1 MPHRDNNNGPPIIV
15 DGKHPC
21 TSSDSSSSGGGAIAS
36 RGNELISPNLIPVAP
51 APPNASGA
59 STPSTVPEA
68 VQASR
73 LSLTSGGRQSATAL
87 GVAASM
93 WYDPAAANF
102 DPESRGAVIR
112 VLPTGGGGGGGGG
125 GAAVEQNGPAQHLHN
140 VNPAHSVSQHG
151 HYHSLLNL
159 QQSHANNTFTT
170 VGTASTTIRNT
181 TLPAYIQSASNQSN
195 RQSISL
201 SKSLVKPKD
210 GNADDDD
217 FADDRRIMMHNPL
230 KSGHFSSTSDSSL
243 DNSVYQPEL
252 LAAAS
257 SSAQKVSC
265 DVGNR
270 LDATLGFCG
279 EETAQGLVAEHVEG
293 PCDEKRV
300 NLIDVH
306 AIDSDDEPS
315 SLEEQEPQVCCT
327 LSSLPAVAFIMCFGA
342 IIVGLLG
349 FLPFYF
355 VGVQSNSRTTE
366 YLLSEAMKGVASIT
380 QNSLA
385 MLPAFVHIVT
395 FNYIKRQ
402 NTTLDQT
409 NLPEV
414 PDQLLVSLLTVLTR
428 FNAAISYLRF
438 VYEGGLYTNAGYTD
452 VSPTDTNRT
461 RKIYGGSSNTDN
473 TVSMLEIY
481 NESVT
486 VVKPEN
492 VLGVFD
498 FHREV
503 TFPGG
508 AMNQIVKPWVA
519 NPQNDT
525 RWLLASDNLTS
536 TYFNFVMPFS
546 VNGTLGYCEAGS
558 SSDTIINETTTL
570 VSFLRDNGRIFLVD
584 TQRNILV
591 GNSWNQSTQSR
602 TADSA
607 IGSTVYTPT
616 RIDEIT
622 EPIIKAAMESVDSR
636 GGWGTVLRNK
646 STTLVGFTFKGN
658 SASLNLTRV
667 TDAYGLDLVLGVV
680 VVRADFEKAFSTAR
694 TAVITVTVLV
704 VVIAAVVAVVIAWF
718 VVREMKRLIPQ
729 LIRASN
735 LEVSR
740 GDEKDHR
747 VQGWL
752 AYITEIRGIHE
763 AFVRV
768 ERSLREMRTF
778 VPAAVMTLAPSDGSH
793 SDADLVD
800 GKTRRVRTRFNAN
813 IVKDNTNEFS
823 RVDVAMVLVDVH
835 RAVDTTE
842 ACFIMDI
849 ISQRAEEYT
858 GYIESVSSS
867 SFFVNFGTQSQNP
880 LVVSKICRFAL
891 DVYRSVPEVMR
902 NHVVCFAVRMPF
914 LVGTCGAR
922 HSKARVVFDTQRM
935 LDISKVL
942 WDIGCHVAST
952 TDTLSHFATSSAQI
966 PWYRIDCV
974 RFPDEVSQVTLCELR
989 DPCLSSQENANMPKK
1004 MGDGL
1009 SKMCKGEY
1017 KEAIMIF
1024 DSAHSE
1030 NVQLKRLRQI
1040 CVDRVA
1046 SGDTSKYIHLIQDVY
1061 ALDTAS
1067 CNHDDMMMMAG
1078 AAPMNDYDRDGA
1090 IAGLVGAGSGE
1101 VCDPFGEGPVF
1112 TRSFLGNAGA
1122 AAMMAQ
1128 HSADAPSPILRHA
1141 APAGRNSKTSPPPSA
1156 TAGGETAEPSHL
1168 TERAVAAA
1176 MGPRDAPMPAL
1187 PPAAG
1192 VNGAGPGLPPLH
1204 PRLPGTTATTT
1215 AASVPGSSPPW
1226 CAGDGNGSEAPSFLT
1241 NAFVFDS
1248 SVASADAVGAAVQG
1262 TDEPQ
1267 VLRDVNQHEWQVS
1280 LYPIGSGAFS
1290 FIYLGMSD
1298 DGVQV
1303 AIKRIPR
1310 LHRGIK
1316 EEEMVSE
1323 VCTCAKLRHPNIVPY
1338 ISCCVTQS
1346 YLAII
1351 MEYMP
1356 GGSLHDIIDN
1366 FGKLPRTVVRRFM
1379 LDIVNGLAYLHEST
1393 THGDVKPHNI
1403 LLGVDGV
1410 CKLSDFGS
1418 ASDKLTEACCVNEDR
1433 LMRGTAVYI
1442 SPEGARNLPLTSA
1455 SDIYSLGISFLEMVL
1470 GRLPWKWADAERT
1483 DAIPLRHDHEF
1494 VQCLIA
1500 KVIVVD
1506 IPDDLDN
1513 DMRELAL
1520 ASCAE
1525 DPEARPTAQELL
1537 SFAFLI

>member
-1 MPHRDNNNGPPIIV
+1 M
-15 DGKHPC
+15 
-21 TSSDSSSSGGGAIAS
+21 
-36 RGNELISPNLIPVAP
+36 
-51 APPNASGA
+51 
-59 STPSTVPEA
+59 
-68 VQASR
+68 
-73 LSLTSGGRQSATAL
+73 
-87 GVAASM
+87 
-93 WYDPAAANF
+93 
-102 DPESRGAVIR
+102 
-112 VLPTGGGGGGGGG
+112 
-125 GAAVEQNGPAQHLHN
+125 
-140 VNPAHSVSQHG
+140 
-151 HYHSLLNL
+151 
-159 QQSHANNTFTT
+159 
-170 VGTASTTIRNT
+170 IRNAT
-181 TLPAYIQSASNQSN
+181 IPAYIQPSPNHSNDHN
-195 RQSISL
+195 MSL
-201 SKSLVKPKD
+201 SLSLQKQKD
-210 GNADDDD
+210 ANADDEDY
-217 FADDRRIMMHNPL
+217 ADGRRILMHNPL
-230 KSGHFSSTSDSSL
+230 KGHLFSSTSDSSL
-243 DNSVYQPEL
+243 HSSIGQPEMI
-252 LAAAS
+252 AAAS
-257 SSAQKVSC
+257 SSVQKGSS
-265 DVGNR
+265 DPGNR
-270 LDATLGFCG
+270 LDTALGLSG
-279 EETAQGLVAEHVEG
+279 EETTQGLVTENVEG

-300 NLIDVH
+300 NLIEVH
-306 AIDSDDEPS
+306 VIDSDDDPS
-315 SLEEQEPQVCCT
+315 SLEEQEPQVYCT
-327 LSSLPAVAFIMCFGA
+327 IPSLPAVAFIMCFGA

-355 VGVQSNSRTTE
+355 VGVNSNARTTE

-395 FNYIKRQ
+395 FNYIKRH
-402 NTTLDQT
+402 NTTLEET
-409 NLPEV
+409 NLPKD

-428 FNAAISYLRF
+428 FNEAISYLRF

-452 VSPTDTNRT
+452 PKPSDANQT
-461 RKIYGGSSNTDN
+461 RKIYGGHSRTLN
-473 TVSMLEIY
+473 TVPMLEMD

-486 VVKPEN
+486 AVEPPN
-492 VLGVFD
+492 VLGCFD

-503 TFPGG
+503 TLPEG
-508 AMNQIVKPWVA
+508 AMNQIVKAWVA
-519 NPQNDT
+519 DPQNST
-525 RWLLASDNLTS
+525 RWLLASDNTTP
-536 TYFNFVMPFS
+536 TYFNFVMPFI
-546 VNGTLGYCEAGS
+546 VNGSLGYFEAGS
-558 SSDTIINETTTL
+558 SSDKIIEETTTL
-570 VSFLRDNGRIFLVD
+570 VSFLRKNGRIFLVD
-584 TQRNILV
+584 ATRNILV
-591 GNSWNQSTQSR
+591 GNSWNQSVQSR
-602 TADSA
+602 TDDNA
-607 IGSTVYTPT
+607 IGATIYTPT
-616 RIDEIT
+616 RIYEIT
-622 EPIIKAAMESVDSR
+622 EPIILAAMQVVNESGSL
-636 GGWGTVLRNK
+636 TEVLK
-646 STTLVGFTFKGN
+646 DKDTALITFWYKGN
-658 SASLNLTRV
+658 NAFLNLTKV
-667 TDAYGLDLVLGVV
+667 KDSYGLDLVLGVV

-694 TAVITVTVLV
+694 TAAFTVTVLV
-704 VVIAAVVAVVIAWF
+704 VVIAAIVAVVIAWF

-740 GDEKDHR
+740 GDGKDHR

-778 VPAAVMTLAPSDGSH
+778 VPAAVMTLAPSDDSH
-793 SDADLVD
+793 SDADLAD

-835 RAVDTTE
+835 RAMDATE

-891 DVYRSVPEVMR
+891 EVYQSVPDFMR
-902 NHVVCFAVRMPF
+902 HRVVCFAVRMPF

-935 LDISKVL
+935 LGISKVL

-974 RFPDEVSQVTLCELR
+974 RFPDEVSQVTLCELL
-989 DPCLSSQENANMPKK
+989 DPCSSLQDNENMPKR

-1017 KEAIMIF
+1017 KEALMIF

-1030 NVQLKRLRQI
+1030 NVQLKRLRKI
-1040 CVDRVA
+1040 CIDRIA

-1061 ALDTAS
+1061 VLDSTPS
-1067 CNHDDMMMMAG
+1067 NHEDMAIGGG
-1078 AAPMNDYDRDGA
+1078 AAMYDCDADNPIGVA
-1090 IAGLVGAGSGE
+1090 TNSGE
-1101 VCDPFGEGPVF
+1101 VCDRSNEPPFFACNSFGNGAGMPAPVL
-1112 TRSFLGNAGA
+1112 SQPA
-1122 AAMMAQ
+1122 AHASSPVAR
-1128 HSADAPSPILRHA
+1128 HPAPTC
-1141 APAGRNSKTSPPPSA
+1141 NSKTSPTPSV
-1156 TAGGETAEPSHL
+1156 TTGGEAAEPSHL
-1168 TERAVAAA
+1168 TERAVTAA
-1176 MGPRDAPMPAL
+1176 MGPREFPPCGAL
-1187 PPAAG
+1187 QVAG
-1192 VNGAGPGLPPLH
+1192 ASGAGPGLPPFH
-1204 PRLPGTTATTT
+1204 PRTPGATTT
-1215 AASVPGSSPPW
+1215 PASMPGSSPP
-1226 CAGDGNGSEAPSFLT
+1226 CGARDDSASEAPSFLM

-1248 SVASADAVGAAVQG
+1248 SMASAASADAVGATVQAA
-1262 TDEPQ
+1262 DEPQ

-1418 ASDKLTEACCVNEDR
+1418 ASDRLTEACCVNEDR

-1470 GRLPWKWADAERT
+1470 GRLPWRWADPERT
-1483 DAIPLRHDHEF
+1483 DALPLRHDHDF
-1494 VQCLIA
+1494 VQCLTANAIA
-1500 KVIVVD
+1500 VD

-1513 DMRELAL
+1513 DVRELAL

-1525 DPEARPTAQELL
+1525 NPEKRPTAQELL

>member
-1 MPHRDNNNGPPIIV
+1 MPNLNSAQPIIIDV
-15 DGKHPC
+15 EHSC
-21 TSSDSSSSGGGAIAS
+21 SSSDSTGAEGIVL
-36 RGNELISPNLIPVAP
+36 RGNAFDSAGTMVVSSELANT
-51 APPNASGA
+51 SGA
-59 STPSTVPEA
+59 PTRSTVPET
-68 VQASR
+68 VLASP
-73 LSLTSGGRQSATAL
+73 LSLPSGGRTCVTDAGATAD
-87 GVAASM
+87 M
-93 WYDPAAANF
+93 WRDPIAANF
-102 DPESRGAVIR
+102 SQQSRGSVIR
-112 VLPTGGGGGGGGG
+112 VLPTAGGCVTAG
-125 GAAVEQNGPAQHLHN
+125 EPCSPALGSHPAD
-140 VNPAHSVSQHG
+140 PAHSASQPG
-151 HYHSLLNL
+151 HYYSLLNM
-159 QQSHANNTFTT
+159 QQSYGNNT
-170 VGTASTTIRNT
+170 STTAGTGSTMIRHT
-181 TLPAYIQSASNQSN
+181 MMPVYIQSSSNHSN
-195 RQSISL
+195 RNNMSL
-201 SKSLVKPKD
+201 SRSLQRQKD
-210 GNADDDD
+210 AHSDDEDYADG
-217 FADDRRIMMHNPL
+217 RRIMMPNPL
-230 KSGHFSSTSDSSL
+230 KGHFLSSTSDSSL
-243 DNSVYQPEL
+243 ENSLFQPEL
-252 LAAAS
+252 TAAAS
-257 SSAQKVSC
+257 SIAQKVGS
-265 DVGNR
+265 DAGNR
-270 LDATLGFCG
+270 LGIAFGDCG
-279 EETAQGLVAEHVEG
+279 DEVAQGLVSEQVEG
-293 PCDEKRV
+293 TCDEKRV
-300 NLIDVH
+300 NLIEVH
-306 AIDSDDEPS
+306 AIDSEDEPS
-315 SLEEQEPQVCCT
+315 SLEEQEPEACCT
-327 LSSLPAVAFIMCFGA
+327 LSSLPAVAFIMCIGA

-366 YLLSEAMKGVASIT
+366 YLLSEAMKGVVSIT

-385 MLPAFVHIVT
+385 MLPAFVHVVT

-402 NTTLDQT
+402 NTTLEET
-409 NLPEV
+409 NLPTD
-414 PDQLLVSLLTVLTR
+414 PKQLLVSLLTVLTR
-428 FNAAISYLRF
+428 FDTDISSLRF
-438 VYEGGLYTNAGYTD
+438 VYEGGLYTIAGYTD
-452 VSPTDTNRT
+452 PSFRDGNDT
-461 RKIYGGSSNTDN
+461 RKIYGCASHTDS
-473 TVSMLEIY
+473 TVEMLEMH

-486 VVKPEN
+486 VVEPPN
-492 VLGVFD
+492 VLGLFD
-498 FHREV
+498 FHREI
-503 TFPGG
+503 TLPGG
-508 AMNQIVKPWVA
+508 AMNQIVRTWA
-519 NPQNDT
+519 SNPENST
-525 RWLLASDNLTS
+525 RWLLASDNTS
-536 TYFNFVMPFS
+536 PTFFSFVMPFA
-546 VNGTLGYCEAGS
+546 VNGTLGYCEAGTS
-558 SSDTIINETTTL
+558 SETIIEETTTL
-570 VSFLRDNGRIFLVD
+570 VDFLRENGRIFLVD
-584 TQRNILV
+584 AMRDILV
-591 GNSWNQSTQSR
+591 GNSWNQPVR
-602 TADSA
+602 KVAEMSA
-607 IGSTVYTPT
+607 MGDTVYTPT
-616 RIDEIT
+616 RIYEIT
-622 EPIIKAAMESVDSR
+622 EPIIIVAMRVVNESGGLTKVLENKDSA
-636 GGWGTVLRNK
+636 
-646 STTLVGFTFKGN
+646 LVTFRFN
-658 SASLNLTRV
+658 SNGAFLNLTKLK
-667 TDAYGLDLVLGVV
+667 DSYGLDLVLGVV
-680 VVRADFEKAFSTAR
+680 VVQADFEKAFSTAR

-704 VVIAAVVAVVIAWF
+704 VVAAAVVAVVIAWF

-735 LEVSR
+735 LDVSR
-740 GDEKDHR
+740 SDEKDRR

-793 SDADLVD
+793 SDTDLAD

-835 RAVDTTE
+835 RALDTAE
-842 ACFIMDI
+842 ACLLMDI

-891 DVYRSVPEVMR
+891 EVYRSVPEVMR
-902 NHVVCFAVRMPF
+902 SCVVCFAVRMPF

-952 TDTLSHFATSSAQI
+952 TDTLSHFATSSSQI

-989 DPCLSSQENANMPKK
+989 DPCSSQQDNPNMPKK

-1017 KEAIMIF
+1017 KEALMIF

-1061 ALDTAS
+1061 ALDETS
-1067 CNHDDMMMMAG
+1067 SSHDDM
-1078 AAPMNDYDRDGA
+1078 APGDGA
-1090 IAGLVGAGSGE
+1090 SMYDYNANGPVGMSASSGE
-1101 VCDPFGEGPVF
+1101 VCDPYGEAPAVARSLLGSGARMPPTVLGQTAAQALSPV
-1112 TRSFLGNAGA
+1112 A
-1122 AAMMAQ
+1122 
-1128 HSADAPSPILRHA
+1128 RHA
-1141 APAGRNSKTSPPPSA
+1141 TPARNLKTSPSPSVS
-1156 TAGGETAEPSHL
+1156 TGGEAAELSRL
-1168 TERAVAAA
+1168 TERAVVAA
-1176 MGPRDAPMPAL
+1176 MGPRELPAGAAPPV
-1187 PPAAG
+1187 AG
-1192 VNGAGPGLPPLH
+1192 ASSATPGLPPLH
-1204 PRLPGTTATTT
+1204 PRLLGATAT
-1215 AASVPGSSPPW
+1215 AASVPGSSPW
-1226 CAGDGNGSEAPSFLT
+1226 CGAGDDNVSEAPSFLT

-1248 SVASADAVGAAVQG
+1248 SVGSADATGAVVQG
-1262 TDEPQ
+1262 ADEPQ

-1418 ASDKLTEACCVNEDR
+1418 ASDKLAEACCVNEDR

-1470 GRLPWKWADAERT
+1470 GCLPWKWADAERT
-1483 DAIPLRHDHEF
+1483 DALPLRHDHEF
-1494 VQCLIA
+1494 VQCLTA
-1500 KVIVVD
+1500 NVIVVD

-1525 DPEARPTAQELL
+1525 NPENRPTAQELL

>member
-1 MPHRDNNNGPPIIV
+1 MLNGNSVQPIIINS
-15 DGKHPC
+15 KRSC
-21 TSSDSSSSGGGAIAS
+21 TSSDSSGADGTKSQGALISASAIAVSPGPPSGSSATTPSRVSGAVLASRQPIPSGASPSVTGGGATT
-36 RGNELISPNLIPVAP
+36 G
-51 APPNASGA
+51 
-59 STPSTVPEA
+59 
-68 VQASR
+68 
-73 LSLTSGGRQSATAL
+73 
-87 GVAASM
+87 M

-102 DPESRGAVIR
+102 AAQARGSVIR
-112 VLPTGGGGGGGGG
+112 VLPTAGGYATG
-125 GAAVEQNGPAQHLHN
+125 EQSTPAPSRN
-140 VNPAHSVSQHG
+140 VPNPAHSAVQPGQHF
-151 HYHSLLNL
+151 SLLDL
-159 QQSHANNTFTT
+159 QQSHANNTSTT
-170 VGTASTTIRNT
+170 VGTASTMIRNAT
-181 TLPAYIQSASNQSN
+181 IPAYIQSSPNHSN
-195 RQSISL
+195 
-201 SKSLVKPKD
+201 
-210 GNADDDD
+210 
-217 FADDRRIMMHNPL
+217 HNNM
-230 KSGHFSSTSDSSL
+230 SFSTSDSSL
-243 DNSVYQPEL
+243 HSSIGQPEMI
-252 LAAAS
+252 AAAS
-257 SSAQKVSC
+257 SSVQKGSSGA
-265 DVGNR
+265 GNR
-270 LDATLGFCG
+270 LDTALGFCG
-279 EETAQGLVAEHVEG
+279 EETAQGLVAEQVEG
-293 PCDEKRV
+293 PCDEKHV
-300 NLIDVH
+300 NLIEVR
-306 AIDSDDEPS
+306 AIDSDDDPS
-315 SLEEQEPQVCCT
+315 SLEEQEHQVCCT
-327 LSSLPAVAFIMCFGA
+327 IPSLPAVAFIMCFGA

-355 VGVQSNSRTTE
+355 VGVQSNAHTTE

-395 FNYIKRQ
+395 FNYIKRH
-402 NTTLDQT
+402 NTTLEET
-409 NLPEV
+409 NLPQD

-428 FNAAISYLRF
+428 FNEAISYLRF

-452 VSPTDTNRT
+452 PKPTDANQT
-461 RKIYGGSSNTDN
+461 RKIYGGYSRTHN
-473 TVSMLEIY
+473 TVPMLEMY

-486 VVKPEN
+486 AVEPPN
-492 VLGVFD
+492 VLGYFD

-503 TFPGG
+503 TLPEG
-508 AMNQIVKPWVA
+508 AMNQIVKTWVA
-519 NPQNDT
+519 DPQNNT
-525 RWLLASDNLTS
+525 RWLLASDNTTP
-536 TYFNFVMPFS
+536 TYFNFVMPFT
-546 VNGTLGYCEAGS
+546 VNGSLGYFAAGS
-558 SSDTIINETTTL
+558 SSDTIIEETTTL
-570 VSFLRDNGRIFLVD
+570 VSFLRKNGRIFLVD
-584 TQRNILV
+584 ATRNILV
-591 GNSWNQSTQSR
+591 GNSWNQSVQSR
-602 TADSA
+602 TEDSA
-607 IGSTVYTPT
+607 IGATIYTPT
-616 RIDEIT
+616 RIYEIT
-622 EPIIKAAMESVDSR
+622 EPIILAAMQVVNESGSL
-636 GGWGTVLRNK
+636 TEVLK
-646 STTLVGFTFKGN
+646 DKDTALITFRYKGN
-658 SASLNLTRV
+658 NAFLNLTKV
-667 TDAYGLDLVLGVV
+667 KDSYGLDLVLGVV

-694 TAVITVTVLV
+694 TAAFMVTVLV

-740 GDEKDHR
+740 GDGKDHR

-793 SDADLVD
+793 SDADLAD

-835 RAVDTTE
+835 RAMDTTE

-891 DVYRSVPEVMR
+891 EVYQSVPDFMR
-902 NHVVCFAVRMPF
+902 NRVVCFAVRMPF

-989 DPCLSSQENANMPKK
+989 DPRSSLQDNENMPKK

-1017 KEAIMIF
+1017 KQALMIF

-1030 NVQLKRLRQI
+1030 NVQLKRLRKI
-1040 CVDRVA
+1040 CIDRIA

-1061 ALDTAS
+1061 ALDATPS
-1067 CNHDDMMMMAG
+1067 NHEDMATS
-1078 AAPMNDYDRDGA
+1078 
-1090 IAGLVGAGSGE
+1090 SGE
-1101 VCDPFGEGPVF
+1101 VCDPSNEPPLFACSSFENGAGMPAPVL
-1112 TRSFLGNAGA
+1112 SQPA
-1122 AAMMAQ
+1122 AHA
-1128 HSADAPSPILRHA
+1128 SPPVAPHTTPICH
-1141 APAGRNSKTSPPPSA
+1141 SKTSPTPSV
-1156 TAGGETAEPSHL
+1156 TTGGEAAEPSHL
-1168 TERAVAAA
+1168 TERAVTAA
-1176 MGPRDAPMPAL
+1176 MGPREF
-1187 PPAAG
+1187 PPCGASQVVGAS
-1192 VNGAGPGLPPLH
+1192 GAGPGLPPFH
-1204 PRLPGTTATTT
+1204 PRTPGATTT

-1226 CAGDGNGSEAPSFLT
+1226 VARDDNASEAPSFLT

-1248 SVASADAVGAAVQG
+1248 SVASADAVGATVQAA
-1262 TDEPQ
+1262 DEPQ

-1418 ASDKLTEACCVNEDR
+1418 ASDRLTEACCVNEDR

-1470 GRLPWKWADAERT
+1470 GRLPWKWADPERT
-1483 DAIPLRHDHEF
+1483 DELPLRHDHEF
-1494 VQCLIA
+1494 VQCLTA
-1500 KVIVVD
+1500 NAIVVD

-1525 DPEARPTAQELL
+1525 NPEKRPTAQELL

>member
-1 MPHRDNNNGPPIIV
+1 MPNRNSVKPSII
-15 DGKHPC
+15 DAEH
-21 TSSDSSSSGGGAIAS
+21 SSSSGDSTTTDGVAS
-36 RGNELISPNLIPVAP
+36 CNHEQISHGTTVVSSGPLNGSAAP
-51 APPNASGA
+51 MLS
-59 STPSTVPEA
+59 SVPEA
-68 VQASR
+68 VCASR
-73 LSLTSGGRQSATAL
+73 QLILSGGL
-87 GVAASM
+87 ASVTEGGANADL
-93 WYDPAAANF
+93 WYDPAAADF
-102 DPESRGAVIR
+102 SLQSCGSVIR
-112 VLPTGGGGGGGGG
+112 VLPTAGDCATGELCFPAA
-125 GAAVEQNGPAQHLHN
+125 GANMA
-140 VNPAHSVSQHG
+140 NPVHSVSQPG
-151 HYHSLLNL
+151 QYYSLLNM
-159 QQSHANNTFTT
+159 QQSHANNTPAAGGA
-170 VGTASTTIRNT
+170 VSSMIRRSVM
-181 TLPAYIQSASNQSN
+181 PVYIQSSSNHSN
-195 RQSISL
+195 RNNMSM
-201 SKSLVKPKD
+201 SKSLQRQKD
-210 GNADDDD
+210 ANSDDDD
-217 FADDRRIMMHNPL
+217 YTDGGRIMMHNPL
-230 KSGHFSSTSDSSL
+230 KGSFLSSTSDSSL
-243 DNSVYQPEL
+243 DNSIYDPG
-252 LAAAS
+252 LAAATS
-257 SSAQKVSC
+257 SIAQKLSS
-265 DVGNR
+265 DAGNR
-270 LDATLGFCG
+270 LEVALGYCG
-279 EETAQGLVAEHVEG
+279 EEMAQVGGLVAEHVEG
-293 PCDEKRV
+293 PCDDKRV
-300 NLIDVH
+300 NLIEVH
-306 AIDSDDEPS
+306 AIDSDEEPS

-355 VGVQSNSRTTE
+355 VGVESNSRTTE
-366 YLLSEAMKGVASIT
+366 YLLSEAMRGVVSIT

-395 FNYIKRQ
+395 FNYIKHH
-402 NTTLDQT
+402 NTTLEET
-409 NLPEV
+409 ILPTD
-414 PDQLLVSLLTVLTR
+414 PHQLLTSLATVLTR
-428 FNAAISYLRF
+428 FDADISYLRF
-438 VYEGGLYTNAGYTD
+438 VYTGGLYTNVGYTD
-452 VSPTDTNRT
+452 PSEGDVEKTP
-461 RKIYGGSSNTDN
+461 KIYGGFSDTDS
-473 TVSMLEIY
+473 TVQLLEIDK
-481 NESVT
+481 ESVSI
-486 VVKPEN
+486 VNPHN
-492 VLGVFD
+492 VLGSFD
-498 FHREV
+498 FHREI
-503 TFPGG
+503 TDPEG
-508 AMNQIVKPWVA
+508 AMSQIVTAWES
-519 NPQNDT
+519 NPQNET
-525 RWLLASDNLTS
+525 RWLLASDNTS
-536 TYFNFVMPFS
+536 SAFFSFVMPFA
-546 VNGTLGYCEAGS
+546 VNGALGYCEAGT
-558 SSDTIINETTTL
+558 SSDRIIKETITL
-570 VSFLRDNGRIFLVD
+570 IGFLRENGRIFLID
-584 TQRNILV
+584 PMRNILV
-591 GNSWNQSTQSR
+591 GNSWNQPVRRRMKEGEIGETIYISTY
-602 TADSA
+602 
-607 IGSTVYTPT
+607 IYEV
-616 RIDEIT
+616 T
-622 EPIIKAAMESVDSR
+622 EPIIIVAMKAVNES
-636 GGWGTVLRNK
+636 GGLTEVLESSGTVLINFRFNSK
-646 STTLVGFTFKGN
+646 SAF
-658 SASLNLTRV
+658 LNLTRV
-667 TDAYGLDLVLGVV
+667 KDSYGLSLVLGVV

-694 TAVITVTVLV
+694 AAVITVTVLV
-704 VVIAAVVAVVIAWF
+704 VVVAAVVAVVIAWF

-740 GDEKDHR
+740 SDDKDRR

-778 VPAAVMTLAPSDGSH
+778 VPAAVMTLAPSDDSH
-793 SDADLVD
+793 SDTDLAD

-835 RAVDTTE
+835 RALDTAE
-842 ACFIMDI
+842 ACLIMDI

-891 DVYRSVPEVMR
+891 EVYRSVPEAMR
-902 NHVVCFAVRMPF
+902 SRVVCFAVRMPF

-989 DPCLSSQENANMPKK
+989 DPYASQLDNPNMPKK

-1017 KEAIMIF
+1017 KEALRIF

-1061 ALDTAS
+1061 ALEETS
-1067 CNHDDMMMMAG
+1067 INHDDMAACGGTSVYDYDANGPAG
-1078 AAPMNDYDRDGA
+1078 AATS
-1090 IAGLVGAGSGE
+1090 SGE
-1101 VCDPFGEGPVF
+1101 VCDPFNETPTF
-1112 TRSFLGNAGA
+1112 ACSFLGNGA
-1122 AAMMAQ
+1122 RMPPPMQAQ
-1128 HSADAPSPILRHA
+1128 PGAPSPSSVAHHA
-1141 APAGRNSKTSPPPSA
+1141 ATTRNLTTSPSPSVS
-1156 TAGGETAEPSHL
+1156 TGGEAAEPSHF
-1168 TERAVAAA
+1168 TERAVTAA
-1176 MGPRDAPMPAL
+1176 MGPREFPVGVAPPVGG
-1187 PPAAG
+1187 AG
-1192 VNGAGPGLPPLH
+1192 SAGPGLLPLP
-1204 PRLPGTTATTT
+1204 PRLPGATATAT
-1215 AASVPGSSPPW
+1215 AASAPGSSPW
-1226 CAGDGNGSEAPSFLT
+1226 CGAGDDNASEAPSFLT

-1248 SVASADAVGAAVQG
+1248 SLGSADATGAVVQG

-1470 GRLPWKWADAERT
+1470 GRLPWKWADPERT
-1483 DAIPLRHDHEF
+1483 DALPLRHDHEF
-1494 VQCLIA
+1494 VQCLTA
-1500 KVIVVD
+1500 NVIVVD

-1525 DPEARPTAQELL
+1525 NPENRPTAQELL